1 MLVPRTAL
9 ALIVIFTIAASL
21 NQSPLAQ
28 PQSEDWPQRTVR
40 IVLPLPAGGGTDLA
54 ARLFAERLSSRWR
67 QAVIVDNRPGADGI
81 AGVSNFVAARDGHTL
96 LFSFAGPISINP
108 LVHAKLPYDPVRDL
122 VPIASAVDNFFAIAA
137 STSLNVDSLQAFVD
151 LARRQPGKLN
161 WAATAGLP
169 QYIFAALQRSAG
181 IEVTEVSY
189 RDFAPALQDLGEGRV
204 DILVTAPSVLMPQV
218 KAGKA
223 RILMVTNRQRSPLV
237 PDAPTAIE
245 AGYPELLFE
254 GVVGFYGWRGMPE
267 ALRDRIS
274 HDVLAA
280 ARDETMVSRL
290 RDVGV
295 MVRAESPAAFSAA
308 IEQQSI
314 KVRSLY
320 DTAKPGR

>member
-9 ALIVIFTIAASL
+9 ALVAICTIAVSPS
-21 NQSPLAQ
+21 QSPLAQ

-54 ARLFAERLSSRWR
+54 ARLFAERLASRWR

-181 IEVTEVSY
+181 IDVTEVPY
-189 RDFAPALQDLGEGRV
+189 RDIAPALQDLGEGRV
-204 DILVTAPSVLMPQV
+204 DIFVTTPSLLMPQV

-254 GVVGFYGWRGMPE
+254 GVVGFFGWRGIPE

-274 HDVLAA
+274 YDVLAV
-280 ARDETMVSRL
+280 ARDETMVARL

-295 MVRAESPAAFSAA
+295 LVRAEPPAAFSAA

-314 KVRSLY
+314 KLRSLS
-320 DTAKPGR
+320 DTARPGR